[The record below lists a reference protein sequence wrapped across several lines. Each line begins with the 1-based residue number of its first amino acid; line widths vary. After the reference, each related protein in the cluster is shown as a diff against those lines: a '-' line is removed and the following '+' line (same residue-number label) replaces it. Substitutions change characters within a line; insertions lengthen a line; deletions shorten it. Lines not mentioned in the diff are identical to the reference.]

1 MRTHLGCTGRV
12 ELGKIGQESRRRLE
26 QVDAAWLEF
35 TSEPP
40 ALVVRHVQPTEL
52 PPLPAIG
59 SELLEFLSK
68 LPESERAQVVGG
80 AFYGSD
86 EESGQFVR
94 FKVAPGGIVAI
105 AWAKP
110 DYARANWQI
119 YRGQAIPLVFDAYQ
133 RLNGSVRLAARPE
146 LGAEIQAVV
155 DRFAGLGTQGEVKV
169 TESSGQ
175 IEIVLRDV
183 NSSVVPLLGFLRE
196 KADPASSLEG
206 EIDVSSFR
214 AGDVEDYCRFVLRTG
229 EIWVVRPSLWSEFP
243 AEDTA
248 PPAPLKRAA

>member
-12 ELGKIGQESRRRLE
+12 ELGKIGEQSQRRLE
-26 QVDAAWLEF
+26 QVEAAWLEF
-35 TSEPP
+35 TAEPP

-68 LPESERAQVVGG
+68 LPESERTQVVGG

-86 EESGQFVR
+86 EESGQVVR

-110 DYARANWQI
+110 DYTRASWQI
-119 YRGQAIPLVFDAYQ
+119 YRGQTVPLVFDAYQ
-133 RLNGSVRLAARPE
+133 RLNGSVRLAAQPE
-146 LGAEIQAVV
+146 LGARIQAVV
-155 DRFAGLGTQGEVKV
+155 DRFAGLGSQGDVKV
-169 TESSGQ
+169 SERDGQ
-175 IEIVLRDV
+175 IEIALRDV
-183 NSSVVPLLGFLRE
+183 NSSVVPLLAALRE
-196 KADPASSLEG
+196 RAEPASSLEG

-229 EIWVVRPSLWSEFP
+229 EIWVVRPSLWSEHP
-243 AEDTA
+243 AEDAA